1 MVNSKCIFDCHSTA
15 NQIIQLMKHQYKP
28 LMLLSLM
35 FFMVGALFCMNDI
48 LLPSLI
54 THFKLNYTQA
64 TMIQFTF
71 YLTYIIFPI
80 PIAWMI
86 HRFGYK
92 ISLLVAII
100 TCSLGA
106 AFFWPAKIFDSYP
119 LVLLA
124 IFIIS
129 TGLTIINVAANPF
142 ASMLGDPEGAHQRIN
157 FVQVFSRIGYAVT
170 PAIATALIYNQLG
183 EIRFHFPYLLLA
195 GILLL
200 IALLMGVSHLPAMKP
215 AIEDRFTLKGIIR
228 EGYSHKHLF
237 YGLFAMFFYMGAEA
251 CTCGFFIPYL
261 KTVLGFTD
269 DKAASYLT
277 IYYILTA
284 VMGILGVV
292 MLKYVN
298 AHKLLGIFGVG
309 MVVLFVLIIV
319 YNSGYNQF
327 LMAGLGLFLSIMF
340 PTIFS
345 LAIEE
350 IGSFTGKGSA
360 LLNFALIG
368 GSVFPPLQG
377 MIADQHGVRISYI
390 IPMICIVMVTIYAF
404 FFTRLPLLKRNG
416 VAGKGNRLLGIRLIG
431 CRNLGIRN

>member
-1 MVNSKCIFDCHSTA
+1 
-15 NQIIQLMKHQYKP
+15 MKHHYKP

-54 THFKLNYTQA
+54 TEFKLNYTQA

-86 HRFGYK
+86 HRHGYK
-92 ISLLVAII
+92 VSLLVALI
-100 TCSLGA
+100 TCALGA
-106 AFFWPAKIFDSYP
+106 AFFWPAKIFNSYA
-119 LVLLA
+119 LVLTA

-157 FVQVFSRIGYAVT
+157 FVQVFSRVGYAFT
-170 PAIATALIYNQLG
+170 PTIATALIYNSLG
-183 EIRFHFPYLLLA
+183 EIQFHFPYLLLA
-195 GILLL
+195 AILIM
-200 IALLMGVSHLPAMKP
+200 IALLFALSKLPAMK
-215 AIEDRFTLKGIIR
+215 AEEDDQFSLKGILA

-237 YGLFAMFFYMGAEA
+237 FGLFAMFFYMGAEA
-251 CTCGFFIPYL
+251 TTCGFFIPYL
-261 KTVLGFTD
+261 KSVLGFTD
-269 DKAASYLT
+269 STAASYLT
-277 IYYILTA
+277 LYYIFTA

-292 MLKYVN
+292 LLKYVD
-298 AHKLLGIFGVG
+298 AHKLLGFFGLG
-309 MVVLFVLIIV
+309 MIALFMVIIHV
-319 YNSGYNQF
+319 NTGYNEY
-327 LMAGLGLFLSIMF
+327 LLAGLGLFLSIMF

-360 LLNFALIG
+360 LLNFAIVG
-368 GSVFPPLQG
+368 GSIFPPIQG
-377 MIADQHGVRISYI
+377 MIADQQGVQVSYI

-404 FFTRLPLLKRNG
+404 FFTRIPLLKRIK
-416 VAGKGNRLLGIRLIG
+416 A
-431 CRNLGIRN
+431 

>member
-1 MVNSKCIFDCHSTA
+1 
-15 NQIIQLMKHQYKP
+15 MKHQYKP

-71 YLTYIIFPI
+71 YLTYILFPI

-86 HRFGYK
+86 HRHGYK
-92 ISLLVAII
+92 VSLLVAII
-100 TCSLGA
+100 TCALGCLC
-106 AFFWPAKIFDSYP
+106 FWPAKIFDSYP
-119 LVLLA
+119 IVLFA

-157 FVQVFSRIGYAVT
+157 FVQVFSRMGYAVT
-170 PAIATALIYNQLG
+170 PAVATTLIYNQVG
-183 EIRFHFPYLLLA
+183 DIRFHFPYLLLA
-195 GILLL
+195 AILLM
-200 IALLMGVSHLPAMKP
+200 IALLFGLSHLPAMKSES
-215 AIEDRFTLKGIIR
+215 EDQFTLKGILR
-228 EGYSHKHLF
+228 EGYSHRHLF
-237 YGLFAMFFYMGAEA
+237 FGVFAMFFYMGAES

-261 KTVLGFTD
+261 KSVLNFTD
-269 DKAASYLT
+269 AKAAEYLT
-277 IYYILTA
+277 LYYILTA

-292 MLKYVN
+292 LLKYIN
-298 AHKLLGIFGVG
+298 AHKLLGFFGLG
-309 MVVLFVLIIV
+309 MVTLFVAIITS
-319 YNSGYNQF
+319 NSGYNEF
-327 LMAGLGLFLSIMF
+327 LLAGLGLFLSIMF

-368 GSVFPPLQG
+368 GSLFPPIQG
-377 MIADQHGVRISYI
+377 IIADHHGVQISYV
-390 IPMICIVMVTIYAF
+390 IPMICIVLVTIYAF
-404 FFTRLPLLKRNG
+404 FFTRIPILNRNEAT
-416 VAGKGNRLLGIRLIG
+416 VKV
-431 CRNLGIRN
+431 